1 MEKED
6 LASGAGGSYDQSE
19 MSRISRIS
27 RALKSGQNQEAS
39 KGIPIGGTL
48 END

>member
-1 MEKED
+1 MEKEV
-6 LASGAGGSYDQSE
+6 LAGGAGGSYDQSE
-19 MSRISRIS
+19 MSRIS

-39 KGIPIGGTL
+39 KGILIGGTF

>member
-1 MEKED
+1 MVLVDHMTRAKCH
-6 LASGAGGSYDQSE
+6 GAHGYT
-19 MSRISRIS
+19 

-39 KGIPIGGTL
+39 KGILIGGTL